1 MFTLLITKKIMKPE
15 SGKPGPDRTDG
26 PRIAG
31 DTNGAVSLDSLPGGG
46 GGTVTSIGGDSTP
59 LRQRLMEL
67 GITIGS
73 DIRVVRKAP
82 FGGPIE
88 IAVRGYRLS
97 LRRAEARTV
106 MIDTGV

>member
-1 MFTLLITKKIMKPE
+1 MFTLLFTNKTMKRAP
-15 SGKPGPDRTDG
+15 GKGPAGGSQHRPVPGGCVP
-26 PRIAG
+26 
-31 DTNGAVSLDSLPGGG
+31 LDSLPGGG
-46 GGTVTSIGGDSTP
+46 GGTVRSIGGASTP

-73 DIRVVRKAP
+73 EIRVVRKAP

-97 LRRAEARTV
+97 LRRAEAEMV
-106 MIDTGV
+106 MIHAGK

>member
-15 SGKPGPDRTDG
+15 SGKPGHGGTVGSHAPG
-26 PRIAG
+26 GA
-31 DTNGAVSLDSLPGGG
+31 NGAVSLDSLPGGG
-46 GGTVTSIGGDSTP
+46 GGTVASIGGDSTP

-73 DIRVVRKAP
+73 EIRVVRKAP

-106 MIDTGV
+106 LIDSGA